1 VSVVHSGAQYRQA
14 APGCKEI
21 HEKNFAIRLRYTC
34 WLDHDR
40 IGYPMSVGHYEN
52 FPVGSLL
59 LPRRMRRAVHAI
71 YHFARYA
78 DDIADEGDKLPDQ
91 RLRELAQLQQEL
103 DIIRDGGIPA
113 MPMMRKLAVAIA
125 SHALPMQPFYDL
137 LSAFSQ
143 DVVKKRY
150 QNFAEVVDYCR
161 RSANPVG
168 RLMLALYGENDPR
181 SLAMAD
187 GICTALQL
195 INFLQDVAID
205 WEKDRIYLP
214 QDDLEKFRIREGQIA
229 GRDATGLWRPM
240 MLAQIERTRKMLQAG
255 APLGKVLK
263 GRIGLELRLIIMG
276 GERILK
282 KLHDSGGDVFHQR
295 PVLTRLDW
303 VYMLWRALRA
313 K

>member
-1 VSVVHSGAQYRQA
+1 
-14 APGCKEI
+14 
-21 HEKNFAIRLRYTC
+21 
-34 WLDHDR
+34 
-40 IGYPMSVGHYEN
+40 MSVGHYEN
-52 FPVGSLL
+52 FPVGSIL
-59 LPRRMRRAVHAI
+59 LPRRMRRAVHVI

-78 DDIADEGDKLPDQ
+78 DDVADEGDKLPDE
-91 RLRELAQLQQEL
+91 RLRELAHLRDEL
-103 DIIRDGGIPA
+103 NVIRDGGIPA
-113 MPMMRKLAVAIA
+113 MPLMRNLATVI
-125 SHALPMQPFYDL
+125 SQHQLPLQPFYDL

-143 DVVKKRY
+143 DVVKTRY

-181 SLAMAD
+181 SLAMSD

-195 INFLQDVAID
+195 INFLQDVGVD
-205 WEKDRIYLP
+205 WNKGRIYIPL
-214 QDDLEKFRIREGQIA
+214 DDLEKFRIREAQIA

-263 GRIGLELRLIIMG
+263 GRLGLELRLVIMG

-282 KLHDSGGDVFHQR
+282 KLHDSGGDVFRQR
-295 PVLTRLDW
+295 PVLTWRDW
-303 VYMLWRALRA
+303 IYMLWRALRA

>member
-1 VSVVHSGAQYRQA
+1 
-14 APGCKEI
+14 
-21 HEKNFAIRLRYTC
+21 
-34 WLDHDR
+34 
-40 IGYPMSVGHYEN
+40 MSVGHYEN
-52 FPVGSLL
+52 FPVGSIL

-78 DDIADEGDKLPDQ
+78 DDVADEGDKQ
-91 RLRELAQLQQEL
+91 AEERLRELAQLQGEL
-103 DIIRDGGIPA
+103 DVIRDGGIPA
-113 MPMMRKLAVAIA
+113 MPLMRNLAAAIS

-181 SLAMAD
+181 SLAMSD

-205 WEKDRIYLP
+205 WDKDRIYIPL
-214 QDDLEKFRIREGQIA
+214 DDLEKFRIRESQIA

-263 GRIGLELRLIIMG
+263 GRLGLELRLVIMG

-282 KLHDSGGDVFHQR
+282 KLHDSGGDVFRQR
-295 PVLTRLDW
+295 PVLTWRDW

-313 K
+313 R